1 MVRGRMHRPSIPKA
15 RRLLQIALGLVW
27 LLAAALQFQPFMFG
41 RGFALEILKPTAAGN
56 PSLVARPVLWSAQLV
71 LAQPQLWNTLF
82 ALTQLLLALGLFWR
96 RSVKLAL
103 AGTVVWSLIVW
114 WLGEGLGGVL
124 AGSAAPLMGAPG
136 AVILYALL
144 ALLLWPKA
152 DDAGGSVAETSV
164 LSRVAPAAW
173 LLLWGSEAYFA
184 LLPANDSPAAL
195 HGMLAGMAD
204 GEPRP
209 IAALDRSLA
218 SLAAH
223 HSILG
228 PGLGALFA
236 LCALAV
242 LLPPR
247 LAKPLYALAML
258 LAAITWLGQDFGAIL
273 TGQGTDPNS
282 GPLLFLLA
290 LAYWPLRPQP
300 APAPATTARR
310 PLPLLRVGIATA
322 AATLIAASSVAA
334 ATGLTTQ
341 TATASTG
348 HRTLT
353 LTSGR
358 MLGPGPIQSSYQL
371 GGYRILFGDT
381 HNRATRP
388 GTVSIELLRRGQHVS
403 GARVA
408 LTYHSL
414 DMPMPTHTL
423 SLHSHRQGH
432 YNQQGPF
439 LGMGGRWRIT
449 ISIHPPQ
456 GQQLRLG
463 LTDLIAR

>member
-1 MVRGRMHRPSIPKA
+1 MSRISIPQA
-15 RRLLQIALGLVW
+15 RRALQIALGVVW

-41 RGFALEILKPTAAGN
+41 RGFALEILKPTADGN
-56 PSLVARPVLWSAQLV
+56 PSLVAQPVLWSAHVV
-71 LAQPQLWNTLF
+71 LAQPQLWNTIF

-103 AGTVVWSLIVW
+103 AGTVAWSLIVW

-152 DDAGGSVAETSV
+152 DDTGRSLAETSI
-164 LSRVAPAAW
+164 LSRVAPFAW

-195 HGMLAGMAD
+195 NGMLAGMAD
-204 GEPRP
+204 GEPGP
-209 IAALDRSLA
+209 IAALDRMLA
-218 SLAAH
+218 RLAAD
-223 HSILG
+223 HSFLG
-228 PGLGALFA
+228 PGLGALYA

-247 LAKPLYALAML
+247 LAKPLYLLSMT
-258 LAAITWLGQDFGAIL
+258 LAALTWLGQDFGGIL

-290 LAYWPLRPQP
+290 LAYWPIRPQP
-300 APAPATTARR
+300 AAASATAIRR
-310 PLPLLRVGIATA
+310 RLPLLRVGIAASA
-322 AATLIAASSVAA
+322 ASLVAASSVAA

-341 TATASTG
+341 TATTSTG
-348 HRTLT
+348 HRLT
-353 LTSGR
+353 FASKK
-358 MLGPGPIQSSYQL
+358 MLGPGSSYKL
-371 GGYRILFGDT
+371 AGYRILFHDT
-381 HNRATRP
+381 RNQATHP
-388 GTVSIELLRRGQHVS
+388 GLVSIRLQRRGQPVEAAKVHV
-403 GARVA
+403 
-408 LTYHSL
+408 TYQSL
-414 DMPMPTHTL
+414 DMNMPTHSVNL
-423 SLHSHRQGH
+423 QPRGQGRYSHRA
-432 YNQQGPF
+432 PV

-449 ISIHPPQ
+449 ITAHPQ
-456 GQQLRLG
+456 RGSALQLS
-463 LTDLIAR
+463 LTDLIAL